1 MALVC
6 KLEGLIQA
14 SADCTKFI
22 GGLRTTYAI
31 DWLDVATAPVVNDVL
46 TTITLKA
53 GKAMVKIEGDD
64 DNTSFY
70 NQEGA
75 REGNAYR
82 NTQSAFIKFTGLT
95 NAKVVAANHSK
106 GVLKGL
112 YIHILNDG
120 SIHVQGGELNS
131 TGNALIPSF
140 QGAKLNPSAKSNTGE
155 GESALE
161 YNIQSVSGDLVPTSM
176 TVAALDALLVAAPI
190 TP

>member
-1 MALVC
+1 MPLVC
-6 KLEGLIQA
+6 QLESLSQGQ
-14 SADCTKFI
+14 SQCSKFI
-22 GGLRTTYAI
+22 GGLRATYAV
-31 DWLDVATAPVVNDVL
+31 DWLDVATTTVTAGVL
-46 TTITLKA
+46 TALTLGV
-53 GKAMVKIEGDD
+53 GKNMVKIEGDD

-112 YIHILNDG
+112 YIHVLNDG
-120 SIHVQGGELNS
+120 SIHVQGAELNDDGS
-131 TGNALIPSF
+131 ALVPSF
-140 QGAKLNPSAKSNTGE
+140 QGAKLNPSAKSNTAE

-161 YNIQSVSGDLVPTSM
+161 YNIQSVAGDLVPTSM
-176 TVAALDALLVAAPI
+176 TVTALEALLV
-190 TP
+190 

>member
-1 MALVC
+1 MPLVC
-6 KLEGLIQA
+6 QLETLSQGQ
-14 SADCTKFI
+14 SQCTKFI
-22 GGLRTTYAI
+22 GGLRATYAV
-31 DWLDVATAPVVNDVL
+31 DWLDVDTAVVTAGVL
-46 TTITLKA
+46 SALTLKA
-53 GKAMVKIEGDD
+53 TKNLVKIEGDD
-64 DNTSFY
+64 DNSSFY

-112 YIHILNDG
+112 YIHLLNDG
-120 SIHVQGGELNS
+120 SLHVQGGEFNADAS
-131 TGNALIPSF
+131 ALIPSF

-176 TVAALDALLVAAPI
+176 TVSALEALLAA
-190 TP
+190 